1 MTAEVVS
8 NFYHEMVKLVSR
20 FYEPITSIPEES
32 MEKYKSSTGLNPK
45 EIVRLHEVFKKV
57 AEGKDILSLDNFLN
71 MEGIVHNPLKD
82 RISICFGY
90 DDENAGL
97 DFEAFLTGVALFNAP
112 GKREMKIKTAF
123 KIQDFDNDGVI
134 NKQDLITYIKRITG
148 PTTLEE
154 KDLEQVVDSILQE
167 SSSDANKEHLTFND
181 FRKVVVALD
190 FQAKLI
196 LPI

>member
-1 MTAEVVS
+1 MTTEGVS
-8 NFYHEMVKLVSR
+8 NIYHEMVKFVSR
-20 FYEPITSIPEES
+20 FYEPVTSIPEET
-32 MEKYKSSTGLNPK
+32 MEKYKSVTGLKPK
-45 EIVRLHEVFKKV
+45 EIIRLHEVFKKV

-71 MEGIVHNPLKD
+71 MDGIIHNPLKD
-82 RISICFGY
+82 RISLCFGY

-97 DFEAFLTGVALFNAP
+97 DFEAFLVGVALFNSP
-112 GKREMKIKTAF
+112 GKRETKIKTVF

-134 NKQDLITYIKRITG
+134 NKQDLITYIRRITG

-154 KDLEQVVDSILQE
+154 KDVEQVVDSTLQE
-167 SSSDANKEHLTFND
+167 SSSDVNKEHLTFND